1 MGCLALNASFEPLTI
16 LPVERA
22 LRLVL
27 ERKAEVLEADDARIF
42 RSERSRIACP
52 LVIRLKRYVH
62 VPRRFRRP
70 GHQHLLFARDGY
82 RCQYCLRHRGTLRGR
97 EFLTRDHVHP
107 LSRGGDNVWEN
118 VATACSLCN
127 NRKGNHLP
135 EECGMVLHTSP
146 REPNYVELVWAVRRV
161 TTCRRS
167 TSPCSTARRCWRRC
181 AATTARPRPRDAEHH
196 QTGNDTSRCCP
207 ERAGRHHGGP
217 PSSRP
222 ALSAECAPRYLETDH
237 TDSPEHTLVM
247 RPKLHAALAAAIL
260 AGPLAAQQPATV
272 PMGRA

>member
-62 VPRRFRRP
+62 VPRRFRR
-70 GHQHLLFARDGY
+70 QVTNTFLFARDGY

-107 LSRGGDNVWEN
+107 LSRGGENSWEN
-118 VATACSLCN
+118 VATACSHCN
-127 NRKGNHLP
+127 NRKGNLTP
-135 EECGMVLHTSP
+135 DECGMTLHTVP

-161 TTCRRS
+161 TAVQAKYIAMFYGEEVLEALRRHDREAE
-167 TSPCSTARRCWRRC
+167 TRE
-181 AATTARPRPRDAEHH
+181 AEHS
-196 QTGNDTSRCCP
+196 QDG
-207 ERAGRHHGGP
+207 ERH
-217 PSSRP
+217 
-222 ALSAECAPRYLETDH
+222 LSLL
-237 TDSPEHTLVM
+237 S
-247 RPKLHAALAAAIL
+247 
-260 AGPLAAQQPATV
+260 
-272 PMGRA
+272 